1 MNILDSRLNIKPLN
15 IFIDPQYPVEKAI
28 ISHAHADHAKSGH
41 DKVLATKETIDIM
54 KIRYGENCAKSF
66 QVINYGESLKINDV
80 DITLYPAGHILGSAQ
95 ILINFKGQKT
105 LVTGDYKT
113 VDDKISTPFELIKC
127 NTLVSEATFGL
138 PIFRHPNANEEI
150 KKIITSLNNNS
161 RSTHLIG
168 CYALGKAQ
176 RVISLL
182 RDSGYKE
189 TIFIHGALEKICR
202 YYMNNNIKLGN
213 LEKIS
218 NLKDFD
224 LKNNVVIAPPSA
236 LKDRWSRRFKNKI
249 SSQASGWLSIKQRVK
264 QNQIEIPLV
273 ISDHSDWNELTKT
286 ITNTRAEK
294 VLLTHGNEEALV
306 YWCKKKG
313 IDAFPL
319 SIHGMKEKVEK

>member
-1 MNILDSRLNIKPLN
+1 MC
-15 IFIDPQYPVEKAI
+15 IFYVRK
-28 ISHAHADHAKSGH
+28 
-41 DKVLATKETIDIM
+41 
-54 KIRYGENCAKSF
+54 
-66 QVINYGESLKINDV
+66 
-80 DITLYPAGHILGSAQ
+80 
-95 ILINFKGQKT
+95 
-105 LVTGDYKT
+105 
-113 VDDKISTPFELIKC
+113 
-127 NTLVSEATFGL
+127 L
-138 PIFRHPNANEEI
+138 PKH
-150 KKIITSLNNNS
+150 IITSLNKNTQ
-161 RSTHLIG
+161 STHLIG

-224 LKNNVVIAPPSA
+224 FKNNIVIAPPSA

-313 IDAFPL
+313 IDALPL
-319 SIHGMKEKVEK
+319 SIHGIKEKVEK

>member
-15 IFIDPQYPVEKAI
+15 IFIDPKYPVEKAI

-54 KIRYGENCAKSF
+54 KIRYGENCANSY
-66 QVINYGESLKINDV
+66 QVINYGESLKINDI

-113 VDDKISTPFELIKC
+113 VDDKISTPFELVKC

-150 KKIITSLNNNS
+150 KKIITSLNKNCQ
-161 RSTHLIG
+161 STHLIG

-189 TIFIHGALEKICR
+189 TIFIHGALEKICD
-202 YYMNNNIKLGN
+202 YYMKNNIKLGS
-213 LEKIS
+213 LKKIS

-224 LKNNVVIAPPSA
+224 LKNNVVLAPPSA

-273 ISDHSDWNELTKT
+273 ISDHSDWNELTNT
-286 ITNTRAEK
+286 IKNTKAEK
-294 VLLTHGNEEALV
+294 VLLMHGNEEGLV

-313 IDAFPL
+313 INALPL
-319 SIHGMKEKVEK
+319 SIHRAEENKEK

>member
-1 MNILDSRLNIKPLN
+1 MNILDSRLNIRPLN

-54 KIRYGENCAKSF
+54 KIRYGENCANSF

-80 DITLYPAGHILGSAQ
+80 EITLYPAGHILGSAQ

-150 KKIITSLNNNS
+150 KKIITSLNKNTQ
-161 RSTHLIG
+161 STHLIG

-189 TIFIHGALEKICR
+189 KIFIHGALEKICR

-224 LKNNVVIAPPSA
+224 FKNNIVIAPPSA

>member
-150 KKIITSLNNNS
+150 KKIITSLQNNKTNKFIQLYFGNNAIN
-161 RSTHLIG
+161 TTE
-168 CYALGKAQ
+168 
-176 RVISLL
+176 L
-182 RDSGYKE
+182 RH
-189 TIFIHGALEKICR
+189 IMPMFL
-202 YYMNNNIKLGN
+202 
-213 LEKIS
+213 
-218 NLKDFD
+218 
-224 LKNNVVIAPPSA
+224 
-236 LKDRWSRRFKNKI
+236 
-249 SSQASGWLSIKQRVK
+249 
-264 QNQIEIPLV
+264 
-273 ISDHSDWNELTKT
+273 
-286 ITNTRAEK
+286 
-294 VLLTHGNEEALV
+294 
-306 YWCKKKG
+306 
-313 IDAFPL
+313 
-319 SIHGMKEKVEK
+319 

>member
-80 DITLYPAGHILGSAQ
+80 EITLYPAGHILGSAQ

-150 KKIITSLNNNS
+150 KKIITSLNKNTQ
-161 RSTHLIG
+161 STHLIG

-189 TIFIHGALEKICR
+189 KIFIHGALEKICR

-224 LKNNVVIAPPSA
+224 FKNNIVIAPPSA

-294 VLLTHGNEEALV
+294 VLLMHGNEEALV

>member
-80 DITLYPAGHILGSAQ
+80 EITLYPAGHILGSAQ

-150 KKIITSLNNNS
+150 KKIITSLNKS
-161 RSTHLIG
+161 SQSTHLIG

-189 TIFIHGALEKICR
+189 KIFIHGALEKICR

-224 LKNNVVIAPPSA
+224 FKNNIVIAPPSA